1 MPGFVARFRE
11 YVDVHR
17 VGLRKAAGIITSLLA
32 VLIFVGCVSY
42 LFTWKEDQSVLQSSS
57 AVSDAVQGVSN
68 SGGEQGL
75 KLADLLVSRCFGL
88 GTLAIIVA
96 LVVISMRLLLGKRQF
111 SVLKYVILSLTAA
124 MLSSLILSFFSLR
137 LGFENAFNGGGLG
150 GSCGSQS
157 VQWLERM
164 FGMTFTF
171 LFLVALCLVWTY
183 FASKRFSGW
192 VEKDGSKTEEPKSG
206 QKQKRTFDF
215 FEKVSDTVD
224 AEQKTAGSSE
234 SEDDAENNS
243 VSPNEEGPAPDGTV
257 KREVPG
263 IVAPTEA
270 TASLV
275 TTSTTGTNPNVPGN
289 SNYAGSQSPSPDGEQ
304 MPEVIGGTELT
315 TDVTEL
321 PRIDV
326 REELPDYMFPSL
338 SLLKDYSDSVHN
350 VSAEELKRNNYKIRA
365 TLQTYKIGVDDVKAV
380 VGPTV
385 TLYKVYP
392 AKGVRVQSV
401 ANLHR
406 EIAMTLNT
414 EQIRVVMLPDSIGIE
429 VPNDRPS
436 IVPLKALLN
445 DDEFRNSK
453 AELPIAIGYTV
464 MKKVKVFDLA
474 DAPHLLV
481 AGATKQG
488 KSVGLNVMIASLL
501 YSKHP
506 SELKFVFIDP
516 KMVEFGA
523 YSRLLHHYLAV
534 LPNSGDEKEEI
545 DNAIVK
551 KAPNA
556 ELILRSLCIEMDNR
570 YELMNKAGVNNI
582 VLYNDK
588 YRDRHLLPTEGHHYM
603 PYLVTVIDE
612 YSDLIMSAGSSGDDK
627 TRARSI
633 TTSIIRLAQK
643 GRAAGLHVIIATQR
657 PSVDVITGVIK
668 TNFPTRIAFRVF
680 SGIDSKTILD
690 SSGAEKLIGR
700 GDMIYNSGANME
712 RVQCALIDNSE
723 ISSLT
728 KYIGAQSGYKKSYNT
743 PYYLPDPSDKT
754 EDAGPSSLSFNE
766 LDEYFEEA
774 ARMVVS
780 SQKGSTSDLQR
791 RIGMGYARAGRVM
804 DQLESAGIVGP
815 QEGSKPRQVLISDL
829 EELDLKLKEL
839 RANS

>member
-1 MPGFVARFRE
+1 MPGFVVKFRE
-11 YVDVHR
+11 FVDAHR
-17 VGLRKAAGIITSLLA
+17 VGLRKAAGIVTSLLA
-32 VLIFVGCVSY
+32 VLIFVGCLSY
-42 LFTWKEDQSVLQSSS
+42 LFTWKQDQSVLQNSSV
-57 AVSDAVQGVSN
+57 VSDAVQEVSN

-88 GTLAIIVA
+88 GTVAIIVA
-96 LVVISMRLLLGKRQF
+96 LVVVSLRLLLGKRQF
-111 SVLKYVILSLTAA
+111 SVLKYVILSLTGA
-124 MLSSLILSFFSLR
+124 MLSSFVLSFFSLR
-137 LGFENAFNGGGLG
+137 LGFENAYNGGGLG
-150 GSCGSQS
+150 GSCGLQS

-171 LFLVALCLVWTY
+171 LFLAALCLVWAY

-192 VEKDGSKTEEPKSG
+192 VENDGASAKDSKAASR
-206 QKQKRTFDF
+206 QKRMFDF
-215 FEKVSDTVD
+215 VEKI
-224 AEQKTAGSSE
+224 SE
-234 SEDDAENNS
+234 SENAEPVAPESS
-243 VSPNEEGPAPDGTV
+243 VENNEEGSRLNSSVAV
-257 KREVPG
+257 EVPG
-263 IVAPTEA
+263 IVPATEQPNASEPIA
-270 TASLV
+270 TSDANPKVGLEISKPAASQESL
-275 TTSTTGTNPNVPGN
+275 TDN
-289 SNYAGSQSPSPDGEQ
+289 A

-326 REELPDYMFPSL
+326 RADLPDYQFPSL
-338 SLLKDYSDSVHN
+338 TLLKDYSDSVHN

-365 TLQTYKIGVDDVKAV
+365 TLQTYRIGVEDVKAV

-392 AKGVRVQSV
+392 AKGVRVQSI

-534 LPNSGDEKEEI
+534 LPNSGDEKEEM
-545 DNAIVK
+545 DNAVVK
-551 KAPNA
+551 KAANA
-556 ELILRSLCIEMDNR
+556 ELILRSLCIEMDSR

-612 YSDLIMSAGSSGDDK
+612 YSDLIMSAGSSGEDK

-723 ISSLT
+723 ISALT
-728 KYIGAQSGYKKSYNT
+728 KYIGSQTGYKKGYNT
-743 PYYLPDPSDKT
+743 PYYLPDPSDKS

-766 LDEYFEEA
+766 LDDYFEEA
-774 ARMVVS
+774 ARMVIA

-791 RIGMGYARAGRVM
+791 KLGMGYARAGRVM